1 MRRRGESVVRALGTL
16 LIVCVALAVVK
27 AAIAAL
33 LLALVIALI
42 WAACIYPRETFGLLT
57 YCSAMGAISSHPMLC
72 ISIIGAAVIVAQ
84 FAKND
89 EQAKS

>member
-1 MRRRGESVVRALGTL
+1 MRRRGEPVVRALGTL

-42 WAACIYPRETFGLLT
+42 WAACIHPRETFGLLT
-57 YCSAMGAISSHPMLC
+57 YCAVLGMLNAQPTLTL
-72 ISIIGAAVIVAQ
+72 SIIFLLIIVGRINNG
-84 FAKND
+84 K
-89 EQAKS
+89 